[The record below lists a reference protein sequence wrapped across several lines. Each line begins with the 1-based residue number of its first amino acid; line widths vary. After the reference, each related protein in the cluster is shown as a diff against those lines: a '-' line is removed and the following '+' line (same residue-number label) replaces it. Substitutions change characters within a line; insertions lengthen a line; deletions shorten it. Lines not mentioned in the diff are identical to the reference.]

1 MPLMFVMLLIG
12 VIFVL
17 VGALVLRSGATS
29 AEGYVRA
36 RARVYMNPASDGGMV
51 RPVVEFEVNG
61 QTVRKTCQPLRSSQF
76 LAAPGDEI
84 DVLYRS
90 ESSLGMETISVMVDT
105 GDDPAA
111 GHAQAN
117 KVMGW
122 ILVAVGAI
130 ALAIAGFAAIG
141 LLLI

>member
-1 MPLMFVMLLIG
+1 MPLMLVMLMIGAVFVLIG
-12 VIFVL
+12 ML
-17 VGALVLRSGATS
+17 VMRSGATS
-29 AEGYVRA
+29 DANYVRT
-36 RARVYMNPASDGGMV
+36 RARVYMNPASDEGMV

-61 QTVRKTCQPLRSSQF
+61 QTVRKTCQPLRRSKF
-76 LAAPGDEI
+76 HAAPGDEI
-84 DVLYRS
+84 DILYRS
-90 ESSLGMETISVMVDT
+90 VTALGMETLSVMVDT

-122 ILVAVGAI
+122 ILVVVGVI
-130 ALAIAGFAAIG
+130 ALAIAVFAAAG